1 MPAVNA
7 PLIAAG
13 SPISAAKD
21 GGKVRI
27 NTEVFNFAADV
38 AGVYAIGALIPVG
51 AEILGIR
58 LMSSVSLGTSTIA
71 LGIAGTAA
79 KYRAAATFTSTDTWV
94 EAGFASVLGVPL
106 TAAEQLILTVAVASL
121 PASGRLL
128 IEVFYVDPS

>member
-1 MPAVNA
+1 MPATNA

-13 SPISAAKD
+13 TPISAAKD

-27 NTEVFNFAADV
+27 NTEVFTLATDV
-38 AGVYAIGALIPVG
+38 AAAYDVGAVIPIG

-58 LMSSVSLGTSTIA
+58 LMSSVSLGSSTIA

-79 KYRAAATFTSTDTWV
+79 KYRAAATFTSVDTWV
-94 EAGFASVLGVPL
+94 EAGSAAVLGVPL
-106 TAAEQLILTVAVASL
+106 TAAEQLILTVAAASL